1 MDGRVH
7 TIEGIVGVPV
17 RSGGLFRHRYV
28 MPEDVYPGNTARFV
42 ALTRIIGWIFRR
54 SRSSIPNYVVL
65 AASDDTCFVFASA
78 VALGAVGPEIIRSP
92 IRALGAVRHGSW
104 DLDLTFDTTR
114 LELTCVSCD
123 RASLALLETL
133 APG

>member
-17 RSGGLFRHRYV
+17 RSGGLFRHRYE
-28 MPEDVYPGNTARFV
+28 MPEEIYRGNIALFV
-42 ALTRIIGWIFRR
+42 ALTRLIGWILRR

-78 VALGAVGPEIIRSP
+78 VALDAVGPEILRSP

-104 DLDLTFDTTR
+104 DLDLTFGATR

-123 RASLALLETL
+123 RASLTLLEAL